1 MKRDSTGR
9 AVLPLV
15 AVAAIGH
22 GESDRQAILRK
33 PPHRRVRLL
42 APVPQNPSFKLYD
55 AMKVH
60 DRSPLL
66 LDAAR
71 WFGALL
77 VSLHLTGIAAG
88 NPARTAYER
97 GNESVAHNDY
107 AAAIRHFNRAIQ
119 LDPRMANAWFSRG
132 WAYGQSGDPEQE
144 ISDLSQC
151 IRLEPNYA
159 EAYCNRGAA
168 HAKLGRWQPAI
179 ADLNTALK
187 LDPNLGVAWSTRGWV
202 RFERGEHK
210 EAVADYTQALRLDP
224 NDVDAYGSRAKCL
237 HALGEYDRAIADFDR
252 VLKVYP
258 KDADLL
264 GSRGVTKVAKGD
276 LTGGAADLAAAIQ
289 ANPHDVGAKYIPR
302 TPTELSSEAI
312 EHGEEQL
319 RTMIKDRPS
328 LGRHLT
334 PDDALWKW
342 AVRQLAGEALG
353 EPIDWDPVPPRDSE
367 AEHVA
372 PVDGRR
378 GRIRVKPY
386 DDAMPDAPP
395 DAVFEALWSHVVFEL
410 HNIAFVPRF
419 DALRQEAA
427 KGRVSKRQFV
437 ERTFHYE
444 HEAIQQTR
452 AFYVKVQ
459 LPWAARKKLKSDAT
473 LWFADLWLDVDAAFN
488 DFTDPLEYPWNP
500 YTRQYDWLR
509 VHALFDAEKYR
520 EAMALLSTMLAEEGY
535 QSDAGHVRIWIGE
548 CQMALNDLP
557 AALEAVNA
565 AIAADPEDAT
575 AYELR
580 AEVYKKLGETV
591 KAAADLAKVRL
602 LDEQAE
608 KD

>member
-1 MKRDSTGR
+1 M
-9 AVLPLV
+9 
-15 AVAAIGH
+15 
-22 GESDRQAILRK
+22 
-33 PPHRRVRLL
+33 RV
-42 APVPQNPSFKLYD
+42 YD
-55 AMKVH
+55 
-60 DRSPLL
+60 DSPLL
-66 LDAAR
+66 VGAAR
-71 WFGALL
+71 YFTALFVFL
-77 VSLHLTGIAAG
+77 YLTATAAG

-97 GNESVAHNDY
+97 GNESVAHDDY
-107 AAAIRHFNRAIQ
+107 EAAIRHFTRAIQ
-119 LDPRMANAWFSRG
+119 LDPRMVNAWFSRG
-132 WAYGQSGDPEQE
+132 WAYGQLGDPEQE

-151 IRLEPNYA
+151 IRLVPDYA

-168 HAKLGRWQPAI
+168 HAKLARLKPAL

-187 LDPNLGVAWSTRGWV
+187 LDPNLSVAWSTRGWV

-224 NDVDAYGSRAKCL
+224 DDVDAYGSRAKCL
-237 HALGEYDRAIADFDR
+237 HALGEYDRAVADFDR
-252 VLKVYP
+252 ALTAYP

-264 GSRGVTKVAKGD
+264 GSRGATKVAKGD
-276 LTGGAADLAAAIQ
+276 LIGGAADLAAAIQ
-289 ANPHDVGAKYIPR
+289 ANPHDVGTKY
-302 TPTELSSEAI
+302 TPWKQADLSPSAV

-319 RTMIKDRPS
+319 RKMIKDRPG
-328 LGRHLT
+328 LGRHLA
-334 PDDALWKW
+334 PDDILWKW

-353 EPIDWDPVPPRDSE
+353 EPIDWDPTSPQDSE

-386 DDAMPDAPP
+386 DETMSNAAP

-427 KGRVSKRQFV
+427 EGRVSKRQFV
-437 ERTFHYE
+437 EHTFHYE

-452 AFYVKVQ
+452 AFYVKLQ

-473 LWFADLWLDVDAAFN
+473 LWFADLWLDVDAAFS

-500 YTRQYDWLR
+500 YSRQYDWLR
-509 VHALFDAEKYR
+509 IHALIDTEKYR
-520 EAMALLSTMLAEEGY
+520 DAMAILSKMLAEEGY
-535 QSDAGHVRIWIGE
+535 QGDVGHVQYWIGE
-548 CQMALNDLP
+548 CQMTLDNLP

-565 AIAADPEDAT
+565 AIASDSEDAN

-580 AEVYKKLGETV
+580 AEVYKKLGETA
-591 KAAADLAKVRL
+591 KAAADLAKVRR